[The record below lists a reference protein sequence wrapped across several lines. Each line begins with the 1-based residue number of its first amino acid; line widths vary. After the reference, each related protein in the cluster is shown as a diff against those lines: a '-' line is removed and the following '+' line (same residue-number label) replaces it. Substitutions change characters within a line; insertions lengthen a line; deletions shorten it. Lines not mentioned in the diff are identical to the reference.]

1 MSDQDILEAMQKTG
15 SQRRYRPVGNVYT
28 HTSVAPL
35 DGTRKPIQRANR
47 TADLPVVEPTTRV
60 PQPPAQIV
68 PTTRPVPVLKQ
79 EPRRTTQASQERR
92 PLLDVDTDADVEI
105 AQTVRPRSAHAAAP
119 TRQLPPLQSSRRQ
132 LHWVVILG
140 MGMAAMLALWLL
152 AVQVMVAW
160 TNTVHDPG
168 YYTQTAHLDVVMVKI
183 DAHNESQVRAFL
195 DPQSHLDLFVLPV
208 SDSSKAH
215 VVVGPTLTT
224 VTDLRHTTIIVT
236 VHDTIVTVTIQGP
249 LEANYLSTMRQ
260 SSAWSIDLKKT
271 GGH

>member
-1 MSDQDILEAMQKTG
+1 VSDQDILEAMQKTG
-15 SQRRYRPVGNVYT
+15 SQKRYRPIGSVYA

-35 DGTRKPIQRANR
+35 DGTHKPIQRANR

-68 PTTRPVPVLKQ
+68 PNTRPVLKQ

-92 PLLDVDTDADVEI
+92 PLSDVDTDTDVEI

-140 MGMAAMLALWLL
+140 MGMFGMLALWFI

-195 DPQSHLDLFVLPV
+195 DPQGHLYLFVLPV
-208 SDSSKAH
+208 SDISKAH
-215 VVVGPTLTT
+215 VVIGPTLSSISDPQKATIT
-224 VTDLRHTTIIVT
+224 VTAKGTVVT
-236 VHDTIVTVTIQGP
+236 VLVQGP
-249 LEANYLSTMRQ
+249 LQANFLATTRQ
-260 SSAWSIDLKKT
+260 SSVWSIDLQK

>member
-15 SQRRYRPVGNVYT
+15 SQRRYRPVGNVYA

-105 AQTVRPRSAHAAAP
+105 AQTVRPRSAHAATP

-152 AVQVMVAW
+152 AVQAMVGW
-160 TNTVHDPG
+160 TNTVSDPR
-168 YYTQTAHLDVVMVKI
+168 YYTQTAHLDTVTI
-183 DAHNESQVRAFL
+183 STDAQGHQSQVRAFI
-195 DPQSHLDLFVLPV
+195 DAQGHLDMLVLPV

-215 VVVGPTLTT
+215 VVIGPTLSSISDPQKATIT
-224 VTDLRHTTIIVT
+224 VTAKGT
-236 VHDTIVTVTIQGP
+236 VITVTIQGP
-249 LEANYLSTMRQ
+249 LQANFLATTRQ
-260 SSAWSIDLKKT
+260 RSVWSIDLQK

>member
-15 SQRRYRPVGNVYT
+15 SQRRYRPVGNVYA

-68 PTTRPVPVLKQ
+68 PNTRPVLKQ

-92 PLLDVDTDADVEI
+92 PLSDVDTDTDVEI

-119 TRQLPPLQSSRRQ
+119 TRQLPPIQSSRRQ

-140 MGMAAMLALWLL
+140 MGMFGMLALWFI

-195 DPQSHLDLFVLPV
+195 DPQGHLDLFVLPV
-208 SDSSKAH
+208 SDISKAH
-215 VVVGPTLTT
+215 VVIGPTLFRDLEHGTIS
-224 VTDLRHTTIIVT
+224 VTAQGSVVT
-236 VHDTIVTVTIQGP
+236 VLVQGP
-249 LEANYLSTMRQ
+249 LQANFLATTRQ
-260 SSAWSIDLKKT
+260 RSVWSIDLQK

>member
-15 SQRRYRPVGNVYT
+15 SQKRYRPVGSVYA

-35 DGTRKPIQRANR
+35 DGTHKPIQRANR

-68 PTTRPVPVLKQ
+68 PNTRPVLKQ

-92 PLLDVDTDADVEI
+92 PLSDVDTDTDVEI

-140 MGMAAMLALWLL
+140 MGMFGMLALWFI

-195 DPQSHLDLFVLPV
+195 DPQGHLDLFVFPLGG
-208 SDSSKAH
+208 DMSKAH
-215 VVVGPTLTT
+215 VVGGPTLSSISDPQKATIT
-224 VTDLRHTTIIVT
+224 VTAKGT
-236 VHDTIVTVTIQGP
+236 VVTVTIQGP
-249 LEANYLSTMRQ
+249 LQANFLATTRQ
-260 SSAWSIDLKKT
+260 RSVWSIDLKKT